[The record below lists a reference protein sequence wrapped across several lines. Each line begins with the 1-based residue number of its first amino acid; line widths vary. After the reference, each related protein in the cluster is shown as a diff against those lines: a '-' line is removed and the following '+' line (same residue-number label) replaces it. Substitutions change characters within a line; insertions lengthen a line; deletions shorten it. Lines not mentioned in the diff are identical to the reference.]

1 MINFFSGRLYSV
13 NVALSM
19 SELRYQSINF
29 KSVLGKTDPNPNVYI
44 MLVDER
50 VIVNRPWDCQ
60 VRNQTGLLTGLN

>member
-1 MINFFSGRLYSV
+1 
-13 NVALSM
+13 M

-29 KSVLGKTDPNPNVYI
+29 KSVLGKPDPNPNVYI